1 MKKTLLLICTFILL
15 VHAHGLAQ
23 VTVLKGRI
31 TGTDNTPLQGA
42 GVAVKNAATG
52 TLTDSNG
59 EFTLSAPSNATLVIS
74 FVGYKPKEIVVK
86 GRSVINEQLESE
98 SKQLDNVV
106 VIGYQTVSRKSVT
119 TSIASLSA
127 KDIEPYASGT
137 VATAIQGKLPGVQV
151 LAANGTVGSQPR
163 ILVRGISSLTQ
174 NTNPLIIVD
183 GMEIGYNNM
192 NTINPSDIE
201 SMDVLKDASAA
212 AIYGARAGAGVILI
226 TTKKGKGKPT
236 INFTSS
242 TGITRSPKLKLA
254 DASEY
259 ARVMNQIATNS
270 STTLPFPDP
279 STLSNTDYWDE
290 AFGDGGIKQD
300 YNISASGSKEGLSLF
315 GSLGYYNETSAA
327 GPRAGKW
334 DKITA
339 RITGDLNLGK
349 VFRIGLSISPR
360 YERYPYAPKDLTYSA
375 FSMDP
380 TVAPYRS
387 EQDVTSSLPAL
398 TGSYAD
404 FLTAFNPYYSMV
416 SRSNY
421 NGIISPEF
429 YRRTNFDKRQ
439 YFGGQYSTY
448 LEARPIKNLILK
460 TVLDGYAGF
469 SQLNNYSPKYFFA
482 TNAVNTKSAVSSE
495 TSGYSRFKTTTTAN
509 YTVDIGKHNINVLAG
524 QSYDNYSTFGTNATR
539 ENIPFDAEAFRYI
552 NAGTL
557 ITAGTGGY
565 QPGAAGLG
573 GKMLSF
579 FGSVRYNY
587 NERYYLTGT
596 MRADAS
602 SLVNPLYRWGYFP
615 SLGAAWI
622 VSDEPFF
629 ESLKNTVSYF
639 KLRADWGKS
648 GGNLPGSVGAYIS
661 TIGPNL
667 YVDANGNPIT
677 GYVPANIANT
687 EIKWEVQQDYSIA
700 FDAALFKD
708 KLNITF
714 EKFVRNP
721 KNLLLPVKVDPVL
734 GYPQGYYPTQY
745 GNVGELTT
753 KGWDLAVG
761 YKDNIT
767 PKLRF
772 GVNLTLSHAKSVV
785 DYLSTAD
792 PIPGNENNDVI
803 TTLRSRTTVG
813 HEPGVW
819 WGYYADGVFQT
830 DAEAAAYVNKQGM
843 PYQAQAKAGD
853 LKFRDYNDDGVLD
866 NKDLT
871 DLGSPYPTFTSGLT
885 LTFGY
890 SNFDLRTEFYGA
902 FGQTVFNN
910 YRRNILPSAHLN
922 FLSGFA
928 DDYWNGPGST
938 NSFPILKITD
948 PNGNFTK
955 MSTFFLENGDFVK
968 CNLIQLGYTF
978 PGRLVKGIKSLRL
991 SASVQN
997 AFTIT
1002 KYSGLNP
1009 DVPWYSSVTYN
1020 GYDNYQMLVPR
1031 SFLFGVNL
1039 TF

>member
-1 MKKTLLLICTFILL
+1 MKKILLLICTFCFLMQ
-15 VHAHGLAQ
+15 AYCLAQ
-23 VTVLKGRI
+23 VKEVKGKI
-31 TGTDNTPLQGA
+31 TGAENLPLE
-42 GVAVKNAATG
+42 GVGITVKGKGTG
-52 TLTDSNG
+52 TLTDKNG
-59 EFTLSAPSNATLVIS
+59 TFLLRVPDNATLVLS
-74 FVGYKPKEIVVK
+74 FVGYKIKEISVK
-86 GRSVINEQLESE
+86 GRSVVNEQLESDGG
-98 SKQLDNVV
+98 QLDNVV
-106 VIGYQTVSRKSVT
+106 VVGYQVVSRKSVT
-119 TSIASLSA
+119 TSIASVSA
-127 KDIEPYASGT
+127 KDIEPYATGT
-137 VATAIQGKLPGVQV
+137 IATAIQGKLPGVQV
-151 LAANGTVGSQPR
+151 MAANGTVGSQPR

-192 NTINPSDIE
+192 NTINPSDVE
-201 SMDVLKDASAA
+201 TLDVLKDASAS
-212 AIYGARAGAGVILI
+212 AIYGARGGAGVILI
-226 TTKKGKGKPT
+226 TTKKGKGKPV

-242 TGITRSPKLKLA
+242 TGIAKSPKLKLA
-254 DASEY
+254 DANEY
-259 ARVMNQIATNS
+259 ARVMNQIAVNS
-270 STTLPFPDP
+270 STPLPFP
-279 STLSNTDYWDE
+279 STTGLTNTDYWDQT
-290 AFGDGGIKQD
+290 FGNGGLKQD
-300 YNISASGSKEGLSLF
+300 YNISARGGKEGLSLF
-315 GSLGYYNETSAA
+315 GSLGYYNETSVA
-327 GPRAGKW
+327 GERGGKW
-334 DKITA
+334 DKVTA
-339 RITGDLNLGK
+339 RLTGDLNLGK
-349 VFRIGLSISPR
+349 AFKIGISLSPR
-360 YERYPYAPKDLTYSA
+360 YERYPYAPKDPTYYA

-380 TVAPYRS
+380 TVAPYRT
-387 EQDVTSSLPAL
+387 ETDVMNSLPAL
-398 TGSYAD
+398 TGAYVD
-404 FLTAFNPYYSMV
+404 FMTAFNPYYSLP

-429 YRRTNFDKRQ
+429 YLRTNFDQRQ

-448 LEARPIKNLILK
+448 IEARPFKNLVLK

-469 SQLNNYSPKYFFA
+469 SQLNNYTPKYFFA
-482 TNAVNTKSAVSSE
+482 TNAVNTKTVVSSE
-495 TSGYSRFKTTTTAN
+495 TSGYSRFKTTNTAN
-509 YTVDIGKHNINVLAG
+509 YVADIGKHNINVLVG

-539 ENIPFDAEAFRYI
+539 ENIPFDQEAFRYI

-557 ITAGTGGY
+557 ITEGTGGY
-565 QPGAAGLG
+565 QPGSAGLG

-579 FGSVRYNY
+579 FGSARYNY
-587 NERYYLTGT
+587 NEKYYLTGS

-622 VSDEPFF
+622 VSEEPFF
-629 ESLKNTVSYF
+629 KNIAKTVSF
-639 KLRADWGKS
+639 LKVRADWGKS

-661 TIGPNL
+661 TVSPNL
-667 YVDANGNPIT
+667 YVDANGNTIT
-677 GYVPANIANT
+677 GYIPANIANT

-700 FDAALFKD
+700 FDAILLKD

-721 KNLLLPVKVDPVL
+721 NNLLLPVKVDPVL

-745 GNVGELTT
+745 GNVGKLTT
-753 KGWDLAVG
+753 KGWDLAIG
-761 YKDNIT
+761 YKDDISRKI
-767 PKLRF
+767 KL

-830 DAEAAAYVNKQGM
+830 DAEAAAYVNKQGVR
-843 PYQAQAKAGD
+843 YQAQAKAGD

-871 DLGSPYPTFTSGLT
+871 DLGSPYPKFTSGLT
-885 LTFGY
+885 VTLAYGD
-890 SNFDLRTEFYGA
+890 FDFRTELYGA

-928 DDYWNGPGST
+928 DKYWNGAGST

-968 CNLIQLGYTF
+968 CNLIQLGYNV
-978 PGRLVKGIKSLRL
+978 PPRLIKGIKSLRV
-991 SASVQN
+991 AVSVQN

-1002 KYSGLNP
+1002 KYTGLNP

-1031 SFLFGVNL
+1031 SFLFSANL